1 MKLKHIILLTWA
13 LATSLPWWNNSARGQ
28 VRNDRNTKEIQMD
41 VNKSV
46 HDAFDFPI
54 ENISQKPIT
63 HEQFMDENT
72 TISDIE
78 YRYWDEAINLIRKHI
93 LQEINN
99 IRRENGKNELKI
111 NENLQKIAQK
121 SAENLHEKGRQGM
134 IWNWKWKDNL
144 DTELKKSWITNL
156 NSYLETKWQW
166 EWRQNIKRIVDCL
179 FEAKEQNKT
188 PLFDK
193 FNEIWIWIKCTKTDE
208 NGNIIEDNNNT
219 TNEKVYYHVT
229 RVIDFI
235 WLNELSPKPVTHEE
249 FMDKNTSI
257 NDIVYR
263 YWDEALNIIREHILQ
278 EINKIRKENGKQELK
293 INDTLQNFAQ
303 ERAEYLYNKGI
314 LEHEWREE
322 ARYRLKKSGLTN
334 YCICLE
340 NIWKRQKS
348 INRIVYWQVE
358 SEKHYE
364 TMLFDK
370 ASEIWI
376 WIKYIITDKY
386 GNIIKDKNKITND
399 CTRST
404 LRVINFISTEE

>member
-1 MKLKHIILLTWA
+1 MKFKDILLLTW
-13 LATSLPWWNNSARGQ
+13 LATSLAWWNNSARGQ

-54 ENISQKPIT
+54 ENISPKPIT

-78 YRYWDEAINLIRKHI
+78 YRYWDEAINLIREHI

-99 IRRENGKNELKI
+99 IRKENGKNELKI
-111 NENLQKIAQK
+111 NENLQEIAQK
-121 SAENLHEKGRQGM
+121 RAESLQYGEMPWSWKQEKLET
-134 IWNWKWKDNL
+134 K
-144 DTELKKSWITNL
+144 LKKSGLTNL
-156 NSYLETKWQW
+156 NCHWETLWKWY
-166 EWRQNIKRIVDCL
+166 NTIKEIIDHQV
-179 FEAKEQNKT
+179 KTPEQNKT
-188 PLFDK
+188 PFFDK
-193 FNEIWIWIKCTKTDE
+193 YNEIWIWIKFTKVDE
-208 NGNIIEDNNNT
+208 NGNIIEDNDNT
-219 TNEKVYYHVT
+219 TNKKVYYHIT

-235 WLNELSPKPVTHEE
+235 WLNKLSPKPVTHEE

-263 YWDEALNIIREHILQ
+263 YWDEALNLIREHILQ

-358 SEKHYE
+358 SEEHYE